1 MKKNKLSLGGDILQ
15 TGVSFIP
22 GVGQLLSPLV
32 GLLDQQISAQP
43 NVQKQPLQMNMNPL
57 GKFAD
62 GGILNDAF
70 KQYKTGSHA
79 SGKDLTVD
87 SSGNPD
93 PNGSNSVQNNENS
106 YMVDGKQYVFSD
118 VLKKAGKAFNVHAME
133 INKKY
138 PDARF
143 SRDQRNALDLEMK
156 FLAKENDAARA
167 TESNQKALGGYTN
180 GPDDP
185 VIPPSENIQFMA
197 QNPFQYKVPTNF
209 PTLPTVTE
217 QKYGTQG
224 MIEAKQMTGDE
235 TLATDSTT
243 FGTELNPIGKDLS
256 TQVPSK
262 SINITGA
269 KSKFSPG
276 ILDAKTANTLGLLT
290 KGFALA
296 GSIGDALS
304 PAEKEKL
311 ITPDYTKADK
321 YMQEANIDYT
331 QAKQD
336 AQGVSNIAAQTNRS
350 LSSNA
355 ASYQG
360 REMARLAGLSDQLG
374 RIAEAQNNANS
385 QLNLQRGQYEAG
397 KATDRANREYQNNS
411 DNLQNEANSRYADRI
426 LGSELSQ
433 IGTEF
438 NKYSNQIKENQNN
451 KELSQFQINQQ
462 LAILNSKYPS
472 FKIDSDVMDLLKSGA
487 SIDDIIKMKQ

>member
-1 MKKNKLSLGGDILQ
+1 MKKKYSLGGDLLQ
-15 TGVSFIP
+15 VGTSFIP
-22 GVGQLLSPLV
+22 GVGQFLSPLV
-32 GLLDQQISAQP
+32 GLLDQKLEQP
-43 NVQKQPLQMNMNPL
+43 VQQKQPPLLNNNPL
-57 GKFAD
+57 GKFAN

-70 KQYKTGSHA
+70 KQYQAGSHA
-79 SGKDLTVD
+79 SGKDQNVD
-87 SSGNPD
+87 SSGDVD
-93 PNGSNSVQNNENS
+93 PNGSNSIQNNENS
-106 YMVDGKQYVFSD
+106 YPVNGKQYVFSD

-143 SRDQRNALDLEMK
+143 HQDQRNALDLEMK

-167 TESNQKALGGYTN
+167 KESNQKALGGYTG
-180 GPDDP
+180 GPGDP
-185 VIPPSENIQFMA
+185 IIPPSENIQFMA
-197 QNPFQYKVPTNF
+197 QNPFEYKVPKNF
-209 PTLPTVTE
+209 PTLPTITE

-224 MIEAKQMTGDE
+224 MIEANQMTGDG
-235 TLATDSTT
+235 TLAQDSTS
-243 FGTELNPIGKDLS
+243 FGTEIKPLGKDLS
-256 TQVPSK
+256 TVSTPNLK
-262 SINITGA
+262 SGLRGT
-269 KSKFSPG
+269 KSSYSPG
-276 ILDAKTANTLGLLT
+276 ILDAKTANNLGLLT

-296 GSIGDALS
+296 GSIADALS

-360 REMARLAGLSDQLG
+360 REMARLANLSDQLG
-374 RIAEAQNNANS
+374 RISEAQNNAQS
-385 QLNLQRGQYEAG
+385 SLNLTKGQYESG
-397 KATDRANREYQNNS
+397 KAVDKANREYQNNT
-411 DNLQNEANSRYADRI
+411 DNLQNEANQRFAGRM

-438 NKYSNQIKENQNN
+438 NKYANQTKENQNN

-472 FKIDSDVMDLLKSGA
+472 FKIDSDVMSLLKSGA